1 MNVLMLTRL
10 ELKKMLKTNVAIV
23 GIILTIMI
31 MSIVTFVEY
40 NDTKSSVTTS
50 TSTSIDW
57 REREEFLLSESENIL
72 SDPYYD
78 ELETEQILKRLEI
91 AKYRLDNNISKDYY
105 KTSWWFFYDSSFNWV
120 IRFIILITVI
130 VGVFNLTMEFDKKTI
145 RFWAVSP
152 YKRHKI
158 LTSKYLATFIYS
170 FMLLAIVFIFGFLS
184 GVIIY
189 GLNSG
194 AAFNVLYGISGP
206 YVMKI
211 STYSIIVVLLKLIEI
226 IFTVSLVFMISM
238 LLKSITFST
247 IISIITIFII
257 APIVLYAGK
266 LNSLYNYLPFNHL
279 DFRKFLDFGTVL
291 PEVNNDFSS
300 VVIQGFTPIVASAI
314 VLIYVILFT
323 IITYTI
329 FCKKD
334 LC

>member
-1 MNVLMLTRL
+1 MLAKL
-10 ELKKMLKTNVAIV
+10 ELKKMLKTNVAII
-23 GIILTIMI
+23 GIILTVMI

-40 NDTKSSVTTS
+40 NDTKSSVI

-57 REREEFLLSESENIL
+57 REREEFLLSESQNIL
-72 SDPYYD
+72 SDPFYN
-78 ELETEQILKRLEI
+78 EIQTEQILKRLEI
-91 AKYRLDNNISKDYY
+91 AKYRLNNNISKDYY
-105 KTSWWFFYDSSFNWV
+105 KTSWWFFNDSSFNWI

-152 YKRHKI
+152 YKRYKI

-170 FMLLAIVFIFGFLS
+170 FMLLGIVFIMGLLS

-189 GLNSG
+189 RLNSDISL
-194 AAFNVLYGISGP
+194 NVLYGINGL
-206 YVMKI
+206 YTIKI
-211 STYSIIVVLLKLIEI
+211 STYSIIVVLLKFIEI

-238 LLKSITFST
+238 LLKSIAFST
-247 IISIITIFII
+247 IVSIITTFVIS
-257 APIVLYAGK
+257 PIVLYAGK
-266 LNSLYNYLPFNHL
+266 FNNLYNYLPFNHL

-291 PEVNNDFSS
+291 PEVNSDFSS
-300 VVIQGFTPIVASAI
+300 VVLQGFTPLIASI
-314 VLIYVILFT
+314 IMLSYVVLFT
-323 IITYTI
+323 VITYTV